1 MSFLCEDHTVEVHM
15 QDIEKVDAI
24 YEMVIYEINEEAKTV
39 KAFFLDDSKQELH
52 TVSFMAIAPM
62 RGPLRNGVF
71 QKGQSIEARYR
82 VDEDSPWGWWAGVIH
97 NVVRSDE
104 DGSITDYDIEFEENE
119 ILRFEKH
126 LVRSQSF
133 L

>member
-1 MSFLCEDHTVEVHM
+1 M
-15 QDIEKVDAI
+15 QGIDKVDAI
-24 YEMVIYEINEEAKTV
+24 YEMVIYEINEEEKTLQV
-39 KAFFLDDSKQELH
+39 FFMDDPKQELH
-52 TVSFMAIAPM
+52 TVSFMEIAPV

-71 QKGQSIEARYR
+71 QKGQPIEARYR
-82 VDEDSPWGWWAGVIH
+82 VDEDSQWGWWAGVIH
-97 NVVRSDE
+97 DVIRSDE

-133 L
+133 I